1 LTRISYVLP
10 SRNGLGILPRTIGA
24 LDNWLTADDEILVVL
39 NGPDDGSSQ
48 MLAQL
53 GSERTLSNPQL
64 VVLHSEPGLGSALA
78 KGALGASGEY
88 VVLSVDDLPFLQSD
102 WLAACA
108 ISSGVGL
115 VTGTKGHKD
124 SQVFHRGLLRESVSL
139 VFRIVRKVLLG
150 TTIRDTQGTFFT
162 SGQWLRDFANSYE
175 EAGYM
180 WTTAL
185 VTYAE
190 RTGVGVA
197 EVPIQVDPNHSQH
210 ASRVNLSDYLLALKD
225 IWKIRRAASSWQVH
239 TEYRVANFIFP
250 APKRIEKLS

>member
-1 LTRISYVLP
+1 MTRISYVLP
-10 SRNGLGILPRTIGA
+10 SRNGLSILPRTIGA
-24 LDNWLTADDEILVVL
+24 LDNWLSADDEILVVL
-39 NGPDDGSSQ
+39 NGPDDGSNQ

-53 GSERTLSNPQL
+53 ATSRTQQDPQL
-64 VVLHSEPGLGSALA
+64 VVVHSEPGLGSALA
-78 KGALGASGEY
+78 KGALGASGQY

-108 ISSGVGL
+108 LTGRVGL

-124 SQVFHRGLLRESVSL
+124 SQVFHRGLLREGVSL
-139 VFRIVRKVLLG
+139 VFRIVRRVLLA

-162 SGQWLRDFANSYE
+162 SGHWLRDFASSYDE
-175 EAGYM
+175 TGYM

-225 IWKIRRAASSWQVH
+225 IWKIRRAAKSWQVH
-239 TEYRVANFIFP
+239 PEYRVENFNFP
-250 APKRIEKLS
+250 APKRIEKQS